1 MLSPDRQA
9 NIDKAVKAL
18 YDYIDSLPPGKREK
32 ALEHK
37 EGSYFMKNAVKYKDG
52 SYLMKGSVAYQLYD
66 DARYHKDAGVRKEAE
81 KRLKKHM
88 EEVNAK
94 YKELHGL

>member
-1 MLSPDRQA
+1 
-9 NIDKAVKAL
+9 
-18 YDYIDSLPPGKREK
+18 
-32 ALEHK
+32 
-37 EGSYFMKNAVKYKDG
+37 MKNAVKYKDG
-52 SYLMKGSVAYQLYD
+52 SYLMKGSAAYQLYD

-94 YKELHGL
+94 YKEMHGV

>member
-52 SYLMKGSVAYQLYD
+52 S
-66 DARYHKDAGVRKEAE
+66 
-81 KRLKKHM
+81 
-88 EEVNAK
+88 
-94 YKELHGL
+94 

>member
-32 ALEHK
+32 AQAAKQQE
-37 EGSYFMKNAVKYKDG
+37 
-52 SYLMKGSVAYQLYD
+52 QL
-66 DARYHKDAGVRKEAE
+66 K
-81 KRLKKHM
+81 
-88 EEVNAK
+88 
-94 YKELHGL
+94 

>member
-1 MLSPDRQA
+1 MHRSA
-9 NIDKAVKAL
+9 AL
-18 YDYIDSLPPGKREK
+18 ATHTTDQSILI
-32 ALEHK
+32 

-52 SYLMKGSVAYQLYD
+52 SYLMKGSLAYQLYD

-88 EEVNAK
+88 EEVSAK
-94 YKELHGL
+94 YKEMHGL

>member
-18 YDYIDSLPPGKREK
+18 YDYIDSLPPEGAVAAE
-32 ALEHK
+32 ALTRHTNLAVVQRLQAK
-37 EGSYFMKNAVKYKDG
+37 INA
-52 SYLMKGSVAYQLYD
+52 L
-66 DARYHKDAGVRKEAE
+66 EAE
-81 KRLKKHM
+81 KRQKKHM

-94 YKELHGL
+94 YKEMHGL

>member
-32 ALEHK
+32 ALE
-37 EGSYFMKNAVKYKDG
+37 
-52 SYLMKGSVAYQLYD
+52 YQAEL
-66 DARYHKDAGVRKEAE
+66 VRKAE
-81 KRLKKHM
+81 KSPNGMMDVCMSEMKKLNSKLEKSLKSFVDI
-88 EEVNAK
+88 VNPPK
-94 YKELHGL
+94 